1 MCIHVHWKH
10 SKMSMH
16 QYFIVFPQLLAI
28 QCVWQYGFIWQLNFL
43 FSSSLWHS
51 VFLSLSVSGEVKY
64 ANYAQVRLVPQLF
77 ASSSSLSLWQTT
89 LGCLPQLVVAMNFAT
104 KNAQAA
110 QREGEEERETHSILV
125 TLCQRFYSWKP
136 TRSSS
141 FKAVKLVFAERNRNE
156 VSFLWSCLLVVR
168 VACHIVEPNIMAIL
182 RAGLKETQAE
192 QSRAEESVSS

>member
-28 QCVWQYGFIWQLNFL
+28 QCVWQYGFIWQLNFWFGIL
-43 FSSSLWHS
+43 IF
-51 VFLSLSVSGEVKY
+51 SLSVSGEVKY

-110 QREGEEERETHSILV
+110 PEACRQRETDSILV
-125 TLCQRFYSWKP
+125 TLCQRFYSCKP
-136 TRSSS
+136 TRSLG

-156 VSFLWSCLLVVR
+156 VSFLWFCLLVVR

-192 QSRAEESVSS
+192 QRRACRLKRSATA

>member
-1 MCIHVHWKH
+1 MCIHVQWKH

-16 QYFIVFPQLLAI
+16 QYFILFPQLLAI
-28 QCVWQYGFIWQLNFL
+28 QCVWQYGFIWQFNFL

-51 VFLSLSVSGEVKY
+51 VFLSLCLWGSKVCQLCSGSTCSTAICIFIFTFIVAEN
-64 ANYAQVRLVPQLF
+64 AGLS
-77 ASSSSLSLWQTT
+77 ASACRGNEL
-89 LGCLPQLVVAMNFAT
+89 CN

-141 FKAVKLVFAERNRNE
+141 FKAVKHVFAERNRNE

>member
-110 QREGEEERETHSILV
+110 QEAGWQREREGGQYSCYLMPKILQ
-125 TLCQRFYSWKP
+125 LQANSKLELQSCQTCFCRTKP
-136 TRSSS
+136 KWS
-141 FKAVKLVFAERNRNE
+141 VFS
-156 VSFLWSCLLVVR
+156 VVLL
-168 VACHIVEPNIMAIL
+168 ACGTCCMPHCGTQYHGN
-182 RAGLKETQAE
+182 LK
-192 QSRAEESVSS
+192 SRA